1 VQTKVSVFALFRDEL
16 IDAFAVIA
24 DLQAKVGP
32 IN

>member
-1 VQTKVSVFALFRDEL
+1 VQPKVPVFALFRAGL